1 MNKKPVK
8 LLSLFSGIGSPEQAL
23 KNIGVDHELLGFSEI
38 DKFAIKSY
46 CNVHNV
52 SEDLNLG
59 DVTNIDISSLP
70 TDIDLITHGS
80 PCQDFSIAG
89 HQKGGDK
96 GTGTRSSLMWAT
108 VDIVE
113 HCKPKVV
120 IWENVKNVLSK
131 KHKHNFD
138 GYLEVMEQLGY
149 NNYYQ
154 VLNAKDYGIPQ
165 NRERIF
171 TISIRKDVDEGYTFP
186 GPQELTLRLKDML
199 EDEVDEKYYISTCKV
214 QQLLQNIDGKL
225 DLNKQVIGTCHKN
238 NSMHHSTRDIV
249 YNAEKNAPT
258 LNATMYKDAI
268 KVLIPIDG
276 KNSKTDK
283 IIKSEIQQIVTK
295 RKYDVDIEGLK
306 NTLRECKKKTKLTNK
321 EIANRL
327 NVELTTVEHWFRTDK
342 CFSIPDAYIWY
353 SLKELLQIDIDT
365 FDKSVTTFIQ
375 QEGVYEKA
383 NRVYNTEGI
392 APTLTNQSAE
402 KITNNY
408 GIRKLTPRECWR
420 LMGFTDE
427 QFDKAAE
434 VCSNTQLYKQAGN
447 SIVVNVLEAII
458 DNLKEIL

>member
-1 MNKKPVK
+1 MIKF
-8 LLSLFSGIGSPEQAL
+8 LSLFSGIGSPEQAL
-23 KNIGVDHELLGFSEI
+23 KNIGVDYELVGFSEI

-59 DVTNIDISSLP
+59 DITKIDISSLP
-70 TDIDLITHGS
+70 TGIDIITHGS
-80 PCQDFSIAG
+80 PCTSFSISGKQA
-89 HQKGGDK
+89 GGDK
-96 GTGTRSSLMWAT
+96 GSGTPSSLMWYT

-120 IWENVKNVLSK
+120 LWENVKNLLSK
-131 KHKHNFD
+131 RHRHNFD

-165 NRERIF
+165 NRERVF
-171 TISIRKDVDEGYTFP
+171 TVSIRKDVDKGYTFP
-186 GPQELTLRLKDML
+186 KQQELTLRLKDIL
-199 EDEVDEKYYISTCKV
+199 EDQVNEKYYINKAWKYSTKDKHDANEIAQIEGINYKAIRSITDVNKV
-214 QQLLQNIDGKL
+214 CRCL
-225 DLNKQVIGTCHKN
+225 D
-238 NSMHHSTRDIV
+238 
-249 YNAEKNAPT
+249 
-258 LNATMYKDAI
+258 TMGGGQREPKI
-268 KVLIPIDG
+268 LEPI
-276 KNSKTDK
+276 KTDK
-283 IIKSEIQQIVTK
+283 IIKSEILQIVTK

-353 SLKELLQIDIDT
+353 SLKELLQIDTDT
-365 FDKSVTTFIQ
+365 FDKSITTFIQ

-383 NRVYNTEGI
+383 NRVYNIEGI

-408 GIRKLTPRECWR
+408 RVRKLTPRECWR

-427 QFDKAAE
+427 QFNKAAE
-434 VCSNTQLYKQAGN
+434 VCSNSQLYKQAGN
-447 SIVVNVLEAII
+447 SIVVNVLEEIFK
-458 DNLKEIL
+458 NLSILKRR

>member
-23 KNIGVDHELLGFSEI
+23 KNIGVDYELVGFSEI

-52 SEDLNLG
+52 SEDLSLG
-59 DVTNIDISSLP
+59 DITKIDISSLP

-80 PCQDFSIAG
+80 PCQDFSTAG
-89 HQKGGDK
+89 QQKGGDK
-96 GTGTRSSLMWAT
+96 GTGTRSSLMWTT

-113 HCKPKVV
+113 HCRPKVV
-120 IWENVKNVLSK
+120 LWENVKNLLSK
-131 KHKHNFD
+131 RHRHNFD

-154 VLNAKDYGIPQ
+154 VLNAKNYGIPQ
-165 NRERIF
+165 NRERVF
-171 TISIRKDVDEGYTFP
+171 TVSIRKDVDKGYVFP
-186 GPQELTLRLKDML
+186 EPQELALRLKDML
-199 EDEVDEKYYISTCKV
+199 EDEVDEKYYINTCKT

-225 DLNKQVIGTCHKN
+225 DLNKQVIGTCHKKN
-238 NSMHHSTRDIV
+238 DLSHSTRDLV

-258 LNATMYKDAI
+258 LNATMYKDPI
-268 KVLIPIDG
+268 KVLMPIKTENKINVLG
-276 KNSKTDK
+276 NYLPSNHNSSRVVDVNGICPTVM
-283 IIKSEIQQIVTK
+283 EHHGTVT
-295 RKYDVDIEGLK
+295 
-306 NTLRECKKKTKLTNK
+306 
-321 EIANRL
+321 
-327 NVELTTVEHWFRTDK
+327 
-342 CFSIPDAYIWY
+342 
-353 SLKELLQIDIDT
+353 
-365 FDKSVTTFIQ
+365 
-375 QEGVYEKA
+375 GVVVSKDNEY
-383 NRVYNTEGI
+383 R
-392 APTLTNQSAE
+392 
-402 KITNNY
+402 
-408 GIRKLTPRECWR
+408 IRKLTPKECWR

>member
-23 KNIGVDHELLGFSEI
+23 KNIGIEYELVGFSEI

-59 DVTNIDISSLP
+59 DITNIDISSLP

-96 GTGTRSSLMWAT
+96 GTGTRSSLMWTT

-120 IWENVKNVLSK
+120 LWENVKNLLSK
-131 KHKHNFD
+131 RHRHNFD

-165 NRERIF
+165 SRERVF
-171 TISIRKDVDEGYTFP
+171 TVSIRKDVDKGYVFP
-186 GPQELTLRLKDML
+186 EPQELTLRLKDIL
-199 EDEVDEKYYISTCKV
+199 EDQVNEKYYINKTWKYSTKDKYEVNEIAQIEGTNYKAIRSITDVNKV
-214 QQLLQNIDGKL
+214 CRCL
-225 DLNKQVIGTCHKN
+225 D
-238 NSMHHSTRDIV
+238 
-249 YNAEKNAPT
+249 
-258 LNATMYKDAI
+258 TMGGGQREPKI
-268 KVLIPIDG
+268 LEPI
-276 KNSKTDK
+276 KTDK

-353 SLKELLQIDIDT
+353 SLKELLQIDTDT

-408 GIRKLTPRECWR
+408 VIRKLTPKECWR